1 MSNVHITM
9 PVLAKLLPVL
19 SATLIASTVQASD
32 LQTERTAVEKWRA
45 ERVAELTSETGWLT
59 LVGLFWLNPGENTFG
74 RASSNTIV
82 LSHPDLSDTAGTF
95 VLKGEKVTF
104 TAKPGAGITHGGE
117 PVTTLDMV
125 SDAKKPPTVVSSGSL
140 RFFIIERA
148 GKFAVRVRDVASPR
162 RRDFRGLQYFPI
174 STDWVFQARFEP
186 YEPHRTIKIVNI
198 LGLEDDMESPGA
210 VVFNRNGQDIR
221 LDTVLDGAGATD
233 LFIMFA
239 DGTSG
244 HDTYGAGRF
253 LHVPFATDGKTVVDF
268 NEAYNPPCAFNNFAT
283 CPLPP
288 FQNRVKLKITAG
300 EKNYAH
306 RDQAR
311 GTHQAGGR
319 IRPAV
324 PPAVAKTA

>member
-1 MSNVHITM
+1 MTRLFALIG
-9 PVLAKLLPVL
+9 
-19 SATLIASTVQASD
+19 ATLIASAALASD
-32 LQTERTAVEKWRA
+32 LQTERTNVEKWRTD
-45 ERVAELTSETGWLT
+45 RVTDLTSETGWLT

-82 LSHPDLSDTAGTF
+82 LDHANLAGTAGTF
-95 VLKGEKVTF
+95 LVAADKVTF
-104 TAKPGAGITHGGE
+104 TVKPGSGITHDGE
-117 PVTTLDMV
+117 PVTTIDMV
-125 SDAKKPPTVVSSGSL
+125 SDAKQSPTVVSSGPL

-162 RRDFRGLQYFPI
+162 RRDFRGLEYFPI
-174 STDWVFQARFEP
+174 KPDWVFDARFEP
-186 YEPHRTIKIVNI
+186 YEPHRTIRIMNI

-210 VVFNRNGQDIR
+210 VIFSKDGQEIR
-221 LDTVLDGAGATD
+221 LDTVLDGVGATD

-253 LHVPFATDGKTVVDF
+253 LHAPFATNGKTVVDF

-288 FQNRVKLKITAG
+288 FQNRVQLKITAG
-300 EKNYAH
+300 EKKYAH
-306 RDQAR
+306 RD
-311 GTHQAGGR
+311 
-319 IRPAV
+319 
-324 PPAVAKTA
+324 

>member
-1 MSNVHITM
+1 MR
-9 PVLAKLLPVL
+9 KLL
-19 SATLIASTVQASD
+19 TLLGAALLTSTALASD
-32 LQTERTAVEKWRA
+32 LQTERTNIEKWRA

-59 LVGLFWLNPGENTFG
+59 LVGLFWLSPGENTFG
-74 RASSNTIV
+74 RASSNRIV
-82 LSHPDLSDTAGTF
+82 LNHPDLADTAGTF
-95 VLKGEKVTF
+95 VLDGDKVTF
-104 TAKPGAGITHGGE
+104 NAKPGAGITHGGE

-125 SDAKKPPTVVSSGSL
+125 SDKKESPTVASSGPL

-148 GKFAVRVRDVASPR
+148 GKFAVRVRDVASTR
-162 RRDFRGLQYFPI
+162 RRNFRGLQYFPI
-174 STDWVFQARFEP
+174 SSDWVLEARFEP

-210 VVFNRNGQDIR
+210 VVFTRNGQEIR
-221 LDTVLDGAGATD
+221 LDTVLDGVGATD

-253 LHVPFATDGKTVVDF
+253 LHVPFATNGKTVVDF

-300 EKNYAH
+300 EKKYAR
-306 RDQAR
+306 RD
-311 GTHQAGGR
+311 
-319 IRPAV
+319 
-324 PPAVAKTA
+324 

>member
-1 MSNVHITM
+1 MTKR
-9 PVLAKLLPVL
+9 LTLLG
-19 SATLIASTVQASD
+19 ATLIASTVLASD
-32 LQTERTAVEKWRA
+32 LRTERTNVEKWRTD
-45 ERVAELTSETGWLT
+45 RVAELTGETGWLT

-82 LSHPDLSDTAGTF
+82 LDHPNLAGTAGTF
-95 VLKGEKVTF
+95 VLTGDKVTF
-104 TAKPGAGITHGGE
+104 TAKPGSGITHGGE
-117 PVTTLDMV
+117 PVATLDMV
-125 SDAKKPPTVVSSGSL
+125 SDAKESPTVVSSGPL

-148 GKFAVRVRDVASPR
+148 GKFGVRVRDVESPR
-162 RRDFRGLQYFPI
+162 RRDFRGLRYFPI
-174 STDWVFQARFEP
+174 SPDWVFEARFEP

-210 VVFNRNGQDIR
+210 VVFIKNGEQTR

-244 HDTYGAGRF
+244 HETYGAGRF
-253 LHVPFATDGKTVVDF
+253 LHVPFATNGKTLVDF

-288 FQNRVKLKITAG
+288 YQNRMKLKITAG
-300 EKNYAH
+300 EKNYGH
-306 RDQAR
+306 RD
-311 GTHQAGGR
+311 
-319 IRPAV
+319 
-324 PPAVAKTA
+324 